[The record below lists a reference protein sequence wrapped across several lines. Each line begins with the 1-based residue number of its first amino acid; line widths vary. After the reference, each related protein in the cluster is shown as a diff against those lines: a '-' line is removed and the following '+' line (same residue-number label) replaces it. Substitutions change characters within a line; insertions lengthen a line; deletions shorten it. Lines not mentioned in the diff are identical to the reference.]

1 MNYSLLFLGGT
12 GLQELV
18 ILIIAVLI
26 CIGIFLVLRA
36 VVLWYWKIDR
46 IVTNQEIQNRLLQE
60 IVQSINR
67 QKNSNGTQ
75 GVS

>member
-1 MNYSLLFLGGT
+1 MNSSLLFLGGT

-60 IVQSINR
+60 IVQSINK